1 MKIFA
6 LPRRSVLLF
15 RFIVFLPIIVLVA
28 NIQPGFAQAITFDG
42 KTTLAGKYL
51 YVFEDVSNNYTIAN
65 ISKVTDFSRSIDET
79 PNFGNSENNI
89 WVKFSITNKSN
100 LTQLILELA
109 HPFWDTVRL
118 YRVNDSLMQPVEFSS
133 RKNFRDRKYEH
144 VNPAF
149 DINISE
155 EETQDYILHLRASDQ
170 AIVPLIIYSYSGF
183 FDSVLFREIIYGVL
197 FGIMIAMMLYN
208 LFIYF
213 SVKEKAYIYYV
224 GYILFTVFTHSTLF
238 GYSYKYLWPN
248 MPAFNHAV
256 FIVFPCLVGFFGI
269 MFAREFLQAKKNNPW
284 LNNALTVGAILYGL
298 AIIFR
303 LLHKD
308 YFSYRMVD
316 LGGITVAMAGFLLGL
331 KQSLKGHRPAQFF
344 LVAWSVFLVGLV
356 LFSLRNLNL
365 VPYNNFTN
373 YTMQFGAAIELILL
387 SIALADKINFLK
399 KEQAIAQQKALDAA
413 IENER
418 IVSNQNVLLENKVE
432 ERTRDLK
439 QANIEINNTLTQLKE
454 AQTQLIDSEKMASLG
469 QLTAGIAHEI
479 NNPINF
485 VCSNISPLKRN
496 FEDVLDMMNAYEKID
511 EAESPEVVKEMLNK
525 IKARKDNL
533 DFEYTK
539 EEIGLLLNGM
549 REGAERTVEI
559 VKGLKIFSRIDN
571 QGINSAN
578 LNEGI
583 ESTLVLLNNQ
593 IQPGIQLIKDLGNLP
608 SVQCYP
614 GKMNQVFM
622 NIITNAI
629 HAVKDEKMTNTPP
642 TIWVNSTLEDENH
655 IKISIRDNG
664 PGIPD
669 HVKKK
674 IFEPFFTTKEVG
686 KGTGLGLSIVFSIIE
701 AHKGTIQVE
710 TEVGKGTEFKITLPV
725 KQI

>member
-1 MKIFA
+1 
-6 LPRRSVLLF
+6 
-15 RFIVFLPIIVLVA
+15 
-28 NIQPGFAQAITFDG
+28 
-42 KTTLAGKYL
+42 
-51 YVFEDVSNNYTIAN
+51 
-65 ISKVTDFSRSIDET
+65 
-79 PNFGNSENNI
+79 
-89 WVKFSITNKSN
+89 
-100 LTQLILELA
+100 
-109 HPFWDTVRL
+109 
-118 YRVNDSLMQPVEFSS
+118 
-133 RKNFRDRKYEH
+133 
-144 VNPAF
+144 
-149 DINISE
+149 
-155 EETQDYILHLRASDQ
+155 
-170 AIVPLIIYSYSGF
+170 
-183 FDSVLFREIIYGVL
+183 
-197 FGIMIAMMLYN
+197 
-208 LFIYF
+208 
-213 SVKEKAYIYYV
+213 
-224 GYILFTVFTHSTLF
+224 
-238 GYSYKYLWPN
+238 
-248 MPAFNHAV
+248 
-256 FIVFPCLVGFFGI
+256 
-269 MFAREFLQAKKNNPW
+269 
-284 LNNALTVGAILYGL
+284 
-298 AIIFR
+298 
-303 LLHKD
+303 
-308 YFSYRMVD
+308 
-316 LGGITVAMAGFLLGL
+316 
-331 KQSLKGHRPAQFF
+331 
-344 LVAWSVFLVGLV
+344 
-356 LFSLRNLNL
+356 
-365 VPYNNFTN
+365 
-373 YTMQFGAAIELILL
+373 
-387 SIALADKINFLK
+387 
-399 KEQAIAQQKALDAA
+399 
-413 IENER
+413 
-418 IVSNQNVLLENKVE
+418 
-432 ERTRDLK
+432 
-439 QANIEINNTLTQLKE
+439 
-454 AQTQLIDSEKMASLG
+454 MASLG

-511 EAESPEVVKEMLNK
+511 EAESPEIVKEMLNK
-525 IKARKDNL
+525 IKARKDSL

-593 IQPGIQLIKDLGNLP
+593 IQPGIHLVKDLGNLP

>member
-1 MKIFA
+1 MDMKICT
-6 LPRRSVLLF
+6 LPRYLMFVSKSISLL
-15 RFIVFLPIIVLVA
+15 VFLFISIQNLSAQPIHFYGG
-28 NIQPGFAQAITFDG
+28 N
-42 KTTLAGKYL
+42 TLAGKYL
-51 YVFEDVSNNYTIAN
+51 YYFEDFGNTYTIGN
-65 ISKVTDFSRSIDET
+65 IDTATCFVRSIDET
-79 PNFGNSENNI
+79 PIFGNSENNI
-89 WVKFSITNKSN
+89 WVKLSITNNSN
-100 LTQLILELA
+100 DDQLILELA
-109 HPFWDTVRL
+109 HPFWDECKL
-118 YRVNDSLMQPVEFSS
+118 FEVEGGYTQLAAYSS
-133 RKNFRDRKYEH
+133 KIGFAKRQFDH

-149 DINISE
+149 EVKIPKGQ
-155 EETQDYILHLRASDQ
+155 TKTYILQLKASDQ
-170 AIVPLIIYSYSGF
+170 ALVPLIISNDTGF
-183 FDSVLFREIIYGVL
+183 FDSVLFREILYGIL

-213 SVKEKAYIYYV
+213 SVKEKAYLYYV
-224 GYILFTVFTHSTLF
+224 GYILFTVLTHATLF
-238 GYSYKYLWPN
+238 GYAFKYLWPN
-248 MPAFNHAV
+248 FPTLNHDL
-256 FIVFPCLVGFFGI
+256 FIIFPCFVGFFGI
-269 MFAREFLQAKKNNPW
+269 FFAREFLQSKKNNPW
-284 LNNALTVGAILYGL
+284 LDKALHIGFVFYIF

-303 LLHKD
+303 LLNKD
-308 YFSYRMVD
+308 YLSYRMVD
-316 LGGITVAMAGFLLGL
+316 FGGITVALTGFLLGL
-331 KQSLKGHRPAQFF
+331 KQSLRGHRPAQFF
-344 LVAWSVFLVGLV
+344 LIAWIVFLVGLI

-387 SIALADKINFLK
+387 SIALADKINYLK
-399 KEQAIAQQKALDAA
+399 RQQVIAQQKLLDAA
-413 IENER
+413 VENER
-418 IVSNQNVLLENKVE
+418 IVRDQNVMLENKVD
-432 ERTRDLK
+432 ERTRDLR

-485 VCSNISPLKRN
+485 VCSNINPLKRN
-496 FEDVLDMMNAYEKID
+496 FEDVLQLINSYEQLDKV
-511 EAESPEVVKEMLNK
+511 ESLE
-525 IKARKDNL
+525 KAQELLKQIRLTKDNL

-539 EEIGLLLNGM
+539 EEIGLLLKGM
-549 REGAERTVEI
+549 EEGAGRTVEI

-593 IQPGIQLIKDLGNLP
+593 IQPQIKLIMELGNLP

-642 TIWVNSTLEDENH
+642 TIWVSSSLEDENH

-664 PGIPD
+664 PGIPE

-701 AHKGTIQVE
+701 AHKGSIHVFSE
-710 TEVGKGTEFKITLPV
+710 LGRGTEFKITLPV

>member
-1 MKIFA
+1 M
-6 LPRRSVLLF
+6 
-15 RFIVFLPIIVLVA
+15 
-28 NIQPGFAQAITFDG
+28 TF
-42 KTTLAGKYL
+42 
-51 YVFEDVSNNYTIAN
+51 S
-65 ISKVTDFSRSIDET
+65 
-79 PNFGNSENNI
+79 
-89 WVKFSITNKSN
+89 
-100 LTQLILELA
+100 
-109 HPFWDTVRL
+109 
-118 YRVNDSLMQPVEFSS
+118 
-133 RKNFRDRKYEH
+133 DRKFDH

-149 DINISE
+149 GIQIPQGQ
-155 EETQDYILHLRASDQ
+155 TVDYLLQLRASDQ
-170 AIVPLIIYSYSGF
+170 AIVPLIIYGTSGF
-183 FDSVLFREIIYGVL
+183 FDSVLFREILYGLL

-213 SVKEKAYIYYV
+213 SVREKAYIYYV
-224 GYILFTVFTHSTLF
+224 GYILFTVLTHATLF
-238 GYSYKYLWPN
+238 GYSYKYIWPG

-256 FIVFPCLVGFFGI
+256 FIIFPCVVGFFGI
-269 MFAREFLQAKKNNPW
+269 MFAREFLQAKKHNPW
-284 LNNALTVGAILYGL
+284 LNHALTVGAVLYTF

-439 QANIEINNTLTQLKE
+439 QANIELNNTLTQLKE

-496 FEDVLDMMNAYEKID
+496 FEDVLDMMNAYEKLD
-511 EAESPEVVKEMLNK
+511 EAESPEKAREILDK

-593 IQPGIQLIKDLGNLP
+593 IQPSISLIKELGNLP

-642 TIWVNSTLEDENH
+642 TIWVTSSLEDENH
-655 IKISIRDNG
+655 IKICIRDNG
-664 PGIPD
+664 PGITE
-669 HVKKK
+669 HIKKK

-701 AHKGTIQVE
+701 AHKGTIQVF
-710 TEVGKGTEFKITLPV
+710 TEIGKGTEFKITLPV